1 MKRIL
6 MAMVVAGMLA
16 VAIPFA
22 PVQVQEAEAATHL
35 NCTSLDVDHNRTVDI
50 TDQILGGAEWDAE
63 DWELFNNGC
72 YGDLRGNTTLKYN

>member
-6 MAMVVAGMLA
+6 MAMVVAVGIA

-22 PVQVQEAEAATHL
+22 PVQVQEAEAAAHL

-50 TDQILGGAEWDAE
+50 TDQILGGAEWDPE
-63 DWELFNNGC
+63 DWELFYNGC